1 MEARVN
7 SISTSDNPISLTR
20 SLLNPLAVAA
30 VIIVLVISGVIA
42 LHNIRELQQTRLKVG
57 LTLKVL
63 ALLAEIEGSVM
74 DAERGQRDFLITGDD
89 DHLKS
94 FDEAIRRTEEGMDQF
109 DELLDDH
116 QIQRSKFEELKPLV
130 QERIEHLRNVL
141 KVRTEQGADAARE
154 TVIENSRQ
162 NLMGRIEEMANSM
175 RQIEENMLVVRES
188 MASRAYRSGIIT
200 SVSSTLIGLV
210 LVGSVLYLLERNRR
224 KAERDAITLN
234 ATRERVQLALDAAE
248 MGAWNLDPTTNT
260 LQTDERYR
268 RMHGVEKQELSF
280 EDSLRRIHPDD
291 RARVRQAMRA
301 SMSPLD
307 PTPYSVE
314 YRVVHRDGSIRWVS
328 SKGIARVSKR
338 RKKTVLTS
346 FDGTVAD
353 VTERK
358 RQEERLQRS
367 EQMALAANQSK
378 SEFLANM
385 SHEIRTPM
393 AAILGYAD
401 VLLGHLEDPDNRNCI
416 LIMKRNGEHL
426 LSLINDILDLSRIE
440 AGKLSVEAEPVPLPR
455 LVGDIQSLMQVRAEE
470 KNVDFQVMFEGK
482 VPQSI
487 ETDPTRLR
495 QVLINLISNAIKFTD
510 EGSVELKIRFIQG
523 AEPPVVEFCIVDTG
537 IGISKEQ
544 QDRLFKPFSQGDAS
558 VTRKYGGSGLGLAIS
573 QRLIEMMEGEMSL
586 ESELGEGSTFYVR
599 LPVHSVDGIKL
610 VQPDLIKQPPRPE
623 EMLAETPMLDCRVL
637 VVDDRRDVRH
647 ISQHFLEKAGA
658 TVATAED
665 GQDGVDTAIEARD
678 AGQPFDLIVMDMQ
691 MPNIDGLQ
699 ATALLRSAG
708 IDWPIIALTADAM
721 KGDRDRCL
729 NGGCD
734 DYLSKPIDHVQL
746 VSMVASYTQDI
757 DSAEL
762 VSRRRQR
769 ADDLQ
774 QQIEREGKGAS

>member
-7 SISTSDNPISLTR
+7 SISASDNPISLTR

-280 EDSLRRIHPDD
+280 EDSLKRIHPDD

-523 AEPPVVEFCIVDTG
+523 AEPPIVEFCIVDTG

-623 EMLAETPMLDCRVL
+623 EMLAETPRLDCRVL